1 VVEPQ
6 TGRVA
11 VLAVSPSSERG
22 EAMRASPVS
31 ACRASHSVVIKGPSG
46 GEYFPA
52 GRAAALS
59 LAELSGG
66 VFEMRKLKSH
76 FESSNGTQ
84 PNTSRV
90 NEWLALCV
98 VS

>member
-1 VVEPQ
+1 MVEPQ

-11 VLAVSPSSERG
+11 VLAV
-22 EAMRASPVS
+22 SPVS